1 MRFSLLSVKC
11 PTTPPSFRLLP
22 STVSLS
28 ELCSTIWLLRVG
40 CGRKFAG
47 AARHSIESS
56 ENAFVVWSFNLEF
69 ACYWKSSKPY
79 VAVFRRQN
87 TLAVD
92 ETFQPDLSYSKAIC
106 VQRMALI
113 ALLLCCCNFFFCF
126 PHQYAVFTF
135 LSRTQRGNCCSASDS
150 TQIEVKNEVCGKWET
165 TKKKGFSQFPN

>member
-113 ALLLCCCNFFFCF
+113 ALLLCCCNFFFAF
-126 PHQYAVFTF
+126 PTSTLFWRSYWGHREETAVLPATVHRSR
-135 LSRTQRGNCCSASDS
+135 SRTKFAVNGKRQK
-150 TQIEVKNEVCGKWET
+150 KN
-165 TKKKGFSQFPN
+165 GFSQFPN